1 MNSVS
6 RASQP
11 PRSGSGALSSRE
23 HSIGDKVSATMPDM
37 VTAPISAKA
46 NSANSAPVS
55 PLWKP
60 IGT

>member
-11 PRSGSGALSSRE
+11 PRSGSAALSSRE
-23 HSIGDKVSATMPDM
+23 HSIGDSVSATMPDM
-37 VTAPISAKA
+37 VTAPTSAKA